1 MSFEEK
7 LFENLVFGRSRLNSS
22 VFEKHYI
29 SYLCILLIKK
39 CALRSFCNRMCLFW
53 VKIISGNAFPKMRLF
68 GWSGKFYFPEI
79 EIRWPKKTA
88 FEHGNA
94 FTLLFSLQSISGK
107 WERERESARA
117 RERGEDP
124 GAIASSSSSP
134 RRCRIAM
141 SDRDRAVIAIR
152 DRDRAVDRDPTSR
165 SRRRSRSQ
173 RSRRWWF
180 YVFSGLWLLF
190 SDLCFPSSFPNTK
203 HQKIFFGKFFKM
215 QPNTWKYFPFPEI
228 SIFGKYV
235 FSGKRFTATKH
246 SLKCYIFQKTAFSR
260 FSIDWTCCSTDRKC
274 DKKLG
279 LNLLGSISSRLVLD
293 LSNVIFD
300 WLNLFFRLIEN
311 RSEGFLKGFSYMLI
325 TLFIFFKSFLSLLL
339 GPIHLK
345 SIFCRFLPNFS
356 QGFFFFK
363 Y

>member
-1 MSFEEK
+1 MLFQKWGCLVGPENSIFRK
-7 LFENLVFGRSRLNSS
+7 LKS
-22 VFEKHYI
+22 VDSKKQPLTTEM
-29 SYLCILLIKK
+29 LLH
-39 CALRSFCNRMCLFW
+39 
-53 VKIISGNAFPKMRLF
+53 
-68 GWSGKFYFPEI
+68 FYFPF
-79 EIRWPKKTA
+79 KA
-88 FEHGNA
+88 FPEN
-94 FTLLFSLQSISGK
+94 
-107 WERERESARA
+107 ERERESTRA
-117 RERGEDP
+117 HERGEEP

-134 RRCRIAM
+134 R
-141 SDRDRAVIAIR
+141 SRAPVRAPAPVWGAIVISRRRR
-152 DRDRAVDRDPTSR
+152 DRDRAVDRD
-165 SRRRSRSQ
+165 RRLGSQ

-356 QGFFFFK
+356 
-363 Y
+363 

>member
-1 MSFEEK
+1 MFVLGENHFRKCFSKNEAVWLVRK
-7 LFENLVFGRSRLNSS
+7 ILFSENWNPLTQKNSLWPRKCFYTS
-22 VFEKHYI
+22 IFPSKHF
-29 SYLCILLIKK
+29 
-39 CALRSFCNRMCLFW
+39 R
-53 VKIISGNAFPKMRLF
+53 KMR
-68 GWSGKFYFPEI
+68 
-79 EIRWPKKTA
+79 
-88 FEHGNA
+88 
-94 FTLLFSLQSISGK
+94 
-107 WERERESARA
+107 ERERART
-117 RERGEDP
+117 REREEKIQERSRAP
-124 GAIASSSSSP
+124 APIRGAIT
-134 RRCRIAM
+134 I
-141 SDRDRAVIAIR
+141 
-152 DRDRAVDRDPTSR
+152 
-165 SRRRSRSQ
+165 SRRRRDHDCAVDHDRRSWSRHG
-173 RSRRWWF
+173 RRWWF

-190 SDLCFPSSFPNTK
+190 SGLCFPSSFPNTK

-300 WLNLFFRLIEN
+300 WLNLFFWLIEN

-363 Y
+363 C